1 MIPSDMDLDVR
12 LHKPRPDVVIVRVI
26 GTVDRFGAALLAQRV
41 GAQLNRA
48 GHVVIDLGGV
58 SVLGP
63 RGLAVLRTLH
73 HQAGGAGHRATH
85 HQSRA

>member
-1 MIPSDMDLDVR
+1 MIPSDLDLR

-26 GTVDRFGAALLAQRV
+26 GTVDSFGASLLAQRV

-63 RGLAVLRTLH
+63 ARPGGSPHA
-73 HQAGGAGHRATH
+73 APPGGGAGHRATH